1 MKTLAVT
8 FVVVTVVATI
18 ITAIGGWYAAAG
30 LLTVLF
36 FNSLTK

>member
-1 MKTLAVT
+1 MKTFAIT

-18 ITAIGGWYAAAG
+18 ITAIGGWFAAAG

-36 FNSLTK
+36 IKSLTK